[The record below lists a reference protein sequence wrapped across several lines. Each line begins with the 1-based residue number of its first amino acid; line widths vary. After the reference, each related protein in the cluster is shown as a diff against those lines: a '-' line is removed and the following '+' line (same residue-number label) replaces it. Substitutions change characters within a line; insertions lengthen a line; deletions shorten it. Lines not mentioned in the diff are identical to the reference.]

1 MSQFEQLLS
10 KDPIGAFE
18 KIKEDYLRYFKTTF
32 RFAGELDN
40 NTKKEKYKDLD
51 DRKNDE
57 LEKNENLSKELYCEL
72 LPKYESSGQKID
84 AVCQNW
90 NCPKPLPNGFAEF
103 VRSGLMDYPLYR
115 HQKEM
120 LEKGFGYGENVL
132 ITSGTGSGKTE
143 SFMLPLLAS
152 LLSEAQA
159 WPQNNY
165 NPTWWQKRDPDD
177 PNKYVPNQRA
187 NETRNKAIRSLL
199 LYPMNALVADQ
210 VGRLRKALDSDDVRN
225 FLDNNCNGN
234 RIFFGSYNGNTP
246 KASKKET
253 AELLDK
259 KKKQAEGLQQAKNNG
274 QCEKDDIYVAPRLS
288 ADSFTSEMLVRED
301 MQEHAPDILITN
313 VSMLS
318 IMLMRCEE
326 QRMLD
331 QTKYYYDNN
340 QDAVFHLVVD
350 ELHLHR
356 GTAGAEV
363 AFLLRMF
370 LERIG
375 VPPMKNGHR
384 NPQLRI
390 YASSASIGGD
400 SEQYL
405 EDFFGVYD
413 PIHHTPQ
420 FIIQNGYDVPL
431 TINNSLPALNY
442 QHFDVF
448 SRRNASRELYYE
460 MKNIADK
467 QQIES
472 EFLQSINYNGS
483 FDDFINDYAPTIYQD
498 LLNLR
503 KPSIASFAVSELH
516 GLPGKPKDDAI
527 RGFFIFRGS
536 VQHEL
541 LPSIRFHQ
549 FYKYIEGL
557 WGELL
562 PDSDPQ
568 GPIGELSFRPK
579 EVSSNGA
586 HKMLELLRCECCGE
600 LFIGGNRRTMNY
612 GVGISLNDP
621 NIDKIPNMQATPM
634 VQRKNIEEYVVF
646 WPKRRNEGTR
656 DTINGFYRKNNV
668 DNHELVNTEDNAG
681 NHERFGLVNVSQGH
695 SNDEGNQDRHGAW
708 KEGFLNPYDSSIVWS
723 LSPSQNQMRA
733 EYIRGFV
740 YYPTNID
747 GTSEVK
753 DYAGSTLKALPCKC
767 PACEKDYLY
776 RKYTQSPIRS
786 FRTGMGRNNQIL
798 TKELIRQLDP
808 NGEHLP
814 KLVSFSDS
822 RQDAAELSKLVS
834 REHYRDML
842 RLLFIQII
850 KNKINGNA
858 GPSLNTLKQTIMA
871 LLNANL
877 PCQTIVATINNDP
890 NVSTTEKKAL
900 IDIVNSNVTLTQK
913 IASINTYSPILD
925 VIDLNKMITSNNA
938 EIDGD
943 LVKALLGIGVNP
955 EGTDYAELYPLYNE
969 YWDRAYDFNGMKLDT
984 NKSRQSI
991 KRNQTSKSFFDWIKD
1006 GMQSNIF
1013 ANCFGQYMNVNT
1025 EAAGLGYVMPGE
1037 LSNVQTVN
1045 DLQNVM
1051 QPYLTNN
1058 SLTIEDVLSAMVRV
1072 FGDHYR
1078 YDGDFN
1084 AENWQNYSN
1093 WKKRIRN
1100 LVEKLAGL
1108 CGISNN
1114 NLNSFG
1120 QSLNIAM
1127 QAVALDSNGKL
1138 QLSKPLRFKLM
1149 HSGESYYK
1157 CPKCGRIHLHRGF
1170 GFCTNTACM
1179 HDLPTQPSGIVN
1191 DLWNENYISHDVMIE
1206 SLAAQRMHSEELTG
1220 QTDNQTDRLLKFKDI
1235 ILDPRINRS
1244 DLSKDEPVANKI
1256 DLLSVTT
1263 TMEVGVDIGSLQAIY
1278 QGNMP
1283 PTRYNYQQRVGR
1295 AGRRNQAY
1303 SAALTFCRGRSHDTY
1318 FYEKAT
1324 DEITGG
1330 KPAVPTL
1337 SVNPIVGQ
1345 DTNLVIIKRII
1356 LKHILMEIS
1365 ANRPE
1370 WAIHAG
1376 TCGQLGGA
1384 GATQGDWQNDV
1395 RPEIVKW
1402 INKNQEITN
1411 IVRYYLSQYVP
1422 NGANAENTIVN
1433 WIQNDVLNLMDDA
1446 ISNSV
1451 QGDNA
1456 QAIAEAGLLPMYGM
1470 PTAVRNFYH
1479 SGSRSPINR
1488 QHWFIENYD
1497 GIIDRPI
1504 EQAITEF
1511 APGAMK
1517 TKDNA
1522 EYTSAGLTV
1531 QLDHIPMKDNLS
1543 DLAKVRDALDP
1554 LQYSYNISFVG
1565 DIVDSIDQFDLN
1577 QIDNTSTFRLV
1588 IPKAFRTNSIM
1599 FNKGDSLQEDDSRS
1613 NYTPSSIWVDAQ
1625 ANQPVEITN
1634 GAGKWEAWNGEKQKG
1649 DVWYL
1654 NTNNGIFFEGQLAWK
1669 KLNDRSGQ
1677 YTIEPHY
1684 FTPLI
1689 NAQNENSLIQFAPN
1703 FMINP
1708 QDQNWVTDPN
1718 RQTIILGAKKVTDII
1733 CLSLDITKI
1742 PTCLNLQA
1750 NDHNRAAI
1758 ISAFY
1763 SAATLIQR
1771 TFADNHDIDPQE
1783 IEVSEVKIDPYTNL
1797 PSVYLND
1804 KAANGA
1810 GFVSMLSNELEEL
1823 LNDIVSPQPTSR
1835 FIQSILNHKD
1845 DCATSCPRCLNTF
1858 YNRGLHHVL
1867 DWRLGM
1873 DVIKLMVDS
1882 NYQMGYDDLAN
1893 TPYDDLADVFNKL
1906 GKRVQRAHP
1915 AGNVVYTPNNGHDWR
1930 TGYFTND
1937 GRNVEHLIH
1946 PLWNVEDQ
1954 ESQDGFD
1961 AQDMFRL
1968 QRNVKASPIMHQAV
1982 QASQQPVQNT
1992 DQPVQKTSNGNADLG
2007 ELG

>member
-32 RFAGELDN
+32 RFAGELDE
-40 NTKKEKYKDLD
+40 NTHKEKYKDLD
-51 DRKNDE
+51 DRKNAE
-57 LEKNENLSKELYCEL
+57 LENKDKENLSKELYCEL

-103 VRSGLMDYPLYR
+103 VSSGLMDYPLYR

-120 LEKGFGYGENVL
+120 LEKGFGDGKNVL

-159 WPQNNY
+159 WPEQSY

-187 NETRNKAIRSLL
+187 NETRDEAIRSLL

-210 VGRLRKALDSDDVRN
+210 VGRLRKALDSDDVRK
-225 FLDNNCNGN
+225 FLDEECNGN

-259 KKKQAEGLQQAKNNG
+259 MKKQAEGLQQAKNNG
-274 QCEKDDIYVAPRLS
+274 QCEPEDIYVAPRLS
-288 ADSFTSEMLVRED
+288 ANSFTSEMLVRED
-301 MQEHAPDILITN
+301 MQQYAPDILITN

-318 IMLMRCEE
+318 IMLMRSEE
-326 QRMLD
+326 QGMLD
-331 QTKYYYDNN
+331 QTKEYYEKNK
-340 QDAVFHLVVD
+340 DAVFHLVVD

-363 AFLLRMF
+363 AYLLRMF
-370 LERIG
+370 LHRIG
-375 VPPMKNGHR
+375 VPPMVNGQR

-390 YASSASIGGD
+390 YASSASIGGNPQ
-400 SEQYL
+400 QYL

-413 PIHHTPQ
+413 QANHTPQ
-420 FIIQNGYDVPL
+420 FIIQNGYDVLL
-431 TINNSLPALNY
+431 TINNSLTALNY

-448 SRRNASRELYYE
+448 SKRNASGELYYE

-472 EFLQSINYNGS
+472 DFLRSVNYNGS
-483 FDDFINDYAPTIYQD
+483 FVDFINDYAPTIYQD

-503 KPSIASFAVSELH
+503 KPSVASFALSELH
-516 GLPGKPKDDAI
+516 NLPGNPDDAAI
-527 RGFFIFRGS
+527 RGFFIFRGDDN
-536 VQHEL
+536 VTNEL
-541 LPSIRFHQ
+541 LPNIRFHQ

-646 WPKRRNEGTR
+646 WPKRRDEGTQG
-656 DTINGFYRKNNV
+656 TINGFYRK
-668 DNHELVNTEDNAG
+668 DNAD
-681 NHERFGLVNVSQGH
+681 NHERFGLVNANDRH
-695 SNDEGNQDRHGAW
+695 SSDEGNQNEHGAW
-708 KEGFLNPYDSSIVWS
+708 REGFLNPYDSSIVWS
-723 LSPSQNQMRA
+723 LSPSQNQQRA

-740 YYPTNID
+740 YYPTNIA

-753 DYAGSTLKALPCKC
+753 DYGGSPLKALPCKC

-776 RKYTQSPIRS
+776 RKYTKSPIRS

-858 GPSLNTLKQTIMA
+858 GPSLNTLKQTIIA

-890 NVSTTEKKAL
+890 NVSTTEKNAL
-900 IDIVNSNVTLTQK
+900 IDIVNSNDPISEK
-913 IASINTYSPILD
+913 IERIDNYVPRID
-925 VIDLNKMITSNNA
+925 VIDLNRMISSNNA

-955 EGTDYAELYPLYNE
+955 EGTDYAELYPLSNNE

-1025 EAAGLGYVMPGE
+1025 EAAGLGYVMPSD
-1037 LSNVQTVN
+1037 LSNVQEVAN
-1045 DLQNVM
+1045 LQNRL
-1051 QPYLTNN
+1051 QPYLTQTG
-1058 SLTIEDVLSAMVRV
+1058 LTIEDVLSAMVRV

-1078 YDGDFN
+1078 YDGEF
-1084 AENWQNYSN
+1084 EVKNWQNYTD
-1093 WKKRIRN
+1093 WKKSIKN

-1114 NLNSFG
+1114 GLNSFG

-1127 QAVALDSNGKL
+1127 QKVALENGKL

-1149 HSGESYYK
+1149 HSGDNYYK
-1157 CPKCGRIHLHRGF
+1157 CPKCGRVHLHRGF

-1179 HDLPTQPSGIVN
+1179 HNLPTQASGKVD

-1220 QTDNQTDRLLKFKDI
+1220 QTDDQTDRLLKFKDI
-1235 ILDPRINRS
+1235 ILDPQNN
-1244 DLSKDEPVANKI
+1244 EPVANKI

-1330 KPAVPTL
+1330 KPADPTL

-1345 DTNLVIIKRII
+1345 DANLVIVKRII

-1370 WAIHAG
+1370 WAIHSG
-1376 TCGQLGGA
+1376 TCGQLGGV
-1384 GATQGDWQNDV
+1384 GATQGVWMNDV
-1395 RPEIVKW
+1395 RPVIVNW
-1402 INKNQEITN
+1402 ITNNDQEINN
-1411 IVRYYLSQYVP
+1411 IVRYYLSQYLSKDSD
-1422 NGANAENTIVN
+1422 AEKEILN
-1433 WIQNDVLNLMDDA
+1433 WINTEVLPQMDKA
-1446 ISNSV
+1446 IENSV

-1479 SGSRSPINR
+1479 SGSRTGIR
-1488 QHWFIENYD
+1488 DHIFKENYD

-1531 QLDHIPMKDNLS
+1531 PLDHIPMKDNLS
-1543 DLAKVRDALDP
+1543 DLANVKDALDP

-1565 DIVDSIDQFDLN
+1565 DLVYSIKKYEQN
-1577 QIDNTSTFRLV
+1577 QIDNKSTFRLV
-1588 IPKAFRTNSIM
+1588 IPKAFRTDSIM

-1613 NYTPSSIWVDAQ
+1613 NYMPSLIWVDAETSHS
-1625 ANQPVEITN
+1625 PGISN
-1634 GAGKWEAWNGEKQKG
+1634 GAGKWEAWNGDRKKG

-1654 NTNNGIFFEGQLAWK
+1654 NTKNGKFFEGYLAWK
-1669 KLNDRSGQ
+1669 KLKNRPDS
-1677 YTIEPHY
+1677 YTMEPHY
-1684 FTPLI
+1684 YTPVVNDSDNNTLL
-1689 NAQNENSLIQFAPN
+1689 QYAPN
-1703 FMINP
+1703 FIIDP
-1708 QDQNWVTDPN
+1708 PKDPN
-1718 RQTIILGAKKVTDII
+1718 WFFDQQDKKTIIIGAKKVTDII
-1733 CLSLDITKI
+1733 CLSLDINKI
-1742 PTCLNLQA
+1742 PACLNLCA
-1750 NDHNRAAI
+1750 NDRNRAAI
-1758 ISAFY
+1758 IAAFY

-1771 TFADNHDIDPQE
+1771 TFADKYDIDPQE
-1783 IEVSEVKIDPYTNL
+1783 IEVSEVKIEPYTNL

-1882 NYQMGYDDLAN
+1882 TYKMGYYVLSN
-1893 TPYDDLADVFNKL
+1893 TPYGDLADVFNKL
-1906 GKRVQRAHP
+1906 GERVQRAHP
-1915 AGNVVYTPNNGHDWR
+1915 AGNVVYTPNNGHNWR

-1937 GRNVEHLIH
+1937 GRNVEHLEHLEHLVH

-1968 QRNVKASPIMHQAV
+1968 QRNVKASPKTHQAV

-1992 DQPVQKTSNGNADLG
+1992 DQPVQKTSNGDADLG

>member
-40 NTKKEKYKDLD
+40 NTQREKYKDLD

-57 LEKNENLSKELYCEL
+57 IEKNENLSKELYCEL

-90 NCPKPLPNGFAEF
+90 NCPKPLPNGFTKF

-120 LEKGFGYGENVL
+120 LEKGFGNGKNVL

-152 LLSEAQA
+152 LLNEAQA
-159 WPQNNY
+159 WPVQSY
-165 NPTWWQKRDPDD
+165 DSQWWRQRDQD
-177 PNKYVPNQRA
+177 NKYYPSQRDG
-187 NETRNKAIRSLL
+187 ETRPAAIRSLL

-210 VGRLRKALDSDDVRN
+210 VGRLRKALDSDNVRN
-225 FLDNNCNGN
+225 FLDNHCNGN

-246 KASKKET
+246 KASKEET
-253 AELLDK
+253 AELLNK
-259 KKKQAEGLQQAKNNG
+259 MVTQASALQQAKINQ
-274 QCEKDDIYVAPRLS
+274 QCEPDDIYVAPRLGS
-288 ADSFTSEMLVRED
+288 DSFTSEMIVRED

-318 IMLMRCEE
+318 IMLMRCAE
-326 QRMLD
+326 QGMLD
-331 QTKYYYDNN
+331 QTKEYYEKNK
-340 QDAVFHLVVD
+340 DAVFHLVVD

-363 AFLLRMF
+363 AYLLRMF
-370 LERIG
+370 LKRIG
-375 VPPMKNGHR
+375 VPPMVNGHR

-390 YASSASIGGD
+390 YASSASIGGNFQ
-400 SEQYL
+400 QYL

-413 PIHHTPQ
+413 HNAPFEIQDGYPIQ
-420 FIIQNGYDVPL
+420 FSINRGL
-431 TINNSLPALNY
+431 TQLNY
-442 QHFDVF
+442 QHFDTF
-448 SRRNASRELYYE
+448 CFNNSYGKLYYE
-460 MKNIADK
+460 QTDQEKRQTEN
-467 QQIES
+467 
-472 EFLQSINYNGS
+472 EFLNKVPYQGS
-483 FDDFINDYAPTIYQD
+483 FDDFLNDYSPIIYND
-498 LLNLR
+498 LIQI
-503 KPSIASFAVSELH
+503 SHSSFAISKLQQ
-516 GLPGKPKDDAI
+516 LPGNPNDDAI
-527 RGFFIFRGS
+527 RGFLVFRGN
-536 VQHEL
+536 VKHDL
-541 LPSIRFHQ
+541 LPNIRFHQ

-562 PDSDPQ
+562 PDGLNQ

-579 EVSSNGA
+579 EVSANGE

-600 LFIGGNRRTMNY
+600 LFIGGNRRNKDF
-612 GVGISLNDP
+612 GVDISLNDP

-646 WPKRRNEGTR
+646 WPKRKSNGTR
-656 DTINGFYRKNNV
+656 DTINGFYRKG
-668 DNHELVNTEDNAG
+668 NA
-681 NHERFGLVNVSQGH
+681 NDHERFGLVNVSQGH
-695 SNDEGNQDRHGAW
+695 SNDEGNQDKHGAW

-723 LSPSQNQMRA
+723 LPPNQNRA

-740 YYPTNID
+740 YYPTNIA

-753 DYAGSTLKALPCKC
+753 DYGGSPLKALPCKC

-808 NGEHLP
+808 DGEHLP

-877 PCQTIVATINNDP
+877 PCQTITTTINNDP
-890 NVSTTEKKAL
+890 NVSTTEKNAL
-900 IDIVNSNVTLTQK
+900 ISIVNSNITLTQK
-913 IASINTYSPILD
+913 IANINAYSPISN
-925 VIDLNKMITSNNA
+925 VIDLSKMITSNNA

-969 YWDRAYDFNGMKLDT
+969 YWDRAYDFNGMKLDA
-984 NKSRQSI
+984 NKSRQPI
-991 KRNQTSKSFFDWIKD
+991 TRNQTTKAFFDWIKE

-1025 EAAGLGYVMPGE
+1025 EAAGLGYVMPGDW
-1037 LSNVQTVN
+1037 SNVPEVAN
-1045 DLQNVM
+1045 LQNTL
-1051 QPYLTNN
+1051 QPHLTNN
-1058 SLTIEDVLSAMVRV
+1058 NLTIEDVLSAMVRV

-1078 YDGDFN
+1078 YDGDFKVQ
-1084 AENWQNYSN
+1084 NWQNYSD
-1093 WKKRIRN
+1093 WKKSIKN
-1100 LVEKLAGL
+1100 LVGKLAGL
-1108 CGISNN
+1108 CGIQNN
-1114 NLNSFG
+1114 NISRFG
-1120 QSLNIAM
+1120 QILNIAM

-1149 HSGESYYK
+1149 HSGDNYYK
-1157 CPKCGRIHLHRGF
+1157 CSKCGRVHLHRGF

-1179 HDLPTQPSGIVN
+1179 HDLPNQPSGIVD
-1191 DLWNENYISHDVMIE
+1191 DLWNDNYISHDVMIE

-1220 QTDNQTDRLLKFKDI
+1220 QTDDQTDRLLKFKDI
-1235 ILDPRINRS
+1235 ILDPQNN
-1244 DLSKDEPVANKI
+1244 EPIANKI

-1295 AGRRNQAY
+1295 AGRRNQAF

-1330 KPAVPTL
+1330 KPKDPTL

-1345 DTNLVIIKRII
+1345 DTNLVIVKRII

-1370 WAIHAG
+1370 WAIPAG
-1376 TCGQLGGA
+1376 TCGQLGGV

-1395 RPEIVKW
+1395 RPVIENW
-1402 INKNQEITN
+1402 ITNNNQEITN

-1422 NGANAENTIVN
+1422 NGANAENAIVN
-1433 WIQNDVLNLMDDA
+1433 WIQNDALNLMDDA

-1470 PTAVRNFYH
+1470 PTAMRKFYH
-1479 SGSRSPINR
+1479 SGSRTGIRNHS
-1488 QHWFIENYD
+1488 FKENYD

-1531 QLDHIPMKDNLS
+1531 QLDHISKGNLS
-1543 DLAKVRDALDP
+1543 DLAKVKDSLDP
-1554 LQYSYNISFVG
+1554 LQYSSNIRFLG
-1565 DIVDSIDQFDLN
+1565 DNVDSIEEYDQN

-1588 IPKAFRTNSIM
+1588 IPKAFRTDSIM

-1613 NYTPSSIWVDAQ
+1613 NYMPSLIWVDAKTSHSSG
-1625 ANQPVEITN
+1625 ISN
-1634 GAGKWEAWNGEKQKG
+1634 GAGKREAWNGDKQKG

-1654 NTNNGIFFEGQLAWK
+1654 NTNNGKCFEGQLAWK

-1750 NDHNRAAI
+1750 NDRNRAAI

-1783 IEVSEVKIDPYTNL
+1783 IEVSEVKIDPYINL

-1882 NYQMGYDDLAN
+1882 TYQMGYDDLTN
-1893 TPYDDLADVFNKL
+1893 TPYGDLADVFNKL
-1906 GKRVQRAHP
+1906 GERVQKAHP
-1915 AGNVVYTPNNGHDWR
+1915 AGNVIYTPNDGHDWR

-1937 GRNVEHLIH
+1937 GRDVEHLVH

-1954 ESQDGFD
+1954 ESRDGFD
-1961 AQDMFRL
+1961 AQNTFRL
-1968 QRNVKASPIMHQAV
+1968 QRNVKARPTTHQTTQVPPPTV
-1982 QASQQPVQNT
+1982 QSNLTTNQN
-1992 DQPVQKTSNGNADLG
+1992 KSNGDGDCGDLG
-2007 ELG
+2007 

>member
-10 KDPIGAFE
+10 KDPIGAFN

-32 RFAGELDN
+32 RFAGEIDK
-40 NTKKEKYKDLD
+40 NTQREKYKDLD

-57 LEKNENLSKELYCEL
+57 LENNENLSKELYCEL

-84 AVCQNW
+84 AICRNW
-90 NCPKPLPNGFAEF
+90 NCPKPLPNGFAQF
-103 VRSGLMDYPLYR
+103 VSGGLMDYPLYR

-120 LEKGFGYGENVL
+120 LEKGFGDGKNML

-152 LLSEAQA
+152 LLSEAQK
-159 WPQNNY
+159 WSQQSY
-165 NPTWWQKRDPDD
+165 NPIWWQNRDQDSS
-177 PNKYVPNQRA
+177 NKYVPNQRD
-187 NETRNKAIRSLL
+187 NETRPAAIRSLL

-210 VGRLRKALDSDDVRN
+210 VGRLRKALDSDTVRN
-225 FLDNNCNGN
+225 FLDSECNEN

-246 KASKKET
+246 KASKEET

-259 KKKQAEGLQQAKNNG
+259 MEVQASSLQQAKNNG
-274 QCEKDDIYVAPRLS
+274 QCEPDDIYVAPRLS
-288 ADSFTSEMLVRED
+288 SDSFTSEMLVRED
-301 MQEHAPDILITN
+301 MQAHSPDILITN

-318 IMLMRCEE
+318 IMLMRFEE
-326 QRMLD
+326 QGMLD
-331 QTKYYYDNN
+331 QTKEYYENN
-340 QDAVFHLVVD
+340 PDAVFHLVVD

-363 AFLLRMF
+363 AYLLRMF
-370 LERIG
+370 LKRIG
-375 VPPMKNGHR
+375 VPPMVNGHR

-390 YASSASIGGD
+390 YASSASIGGN
-400 SEQYL
+400 SQRYL

-413 PIHHTPQ
+413 HNAPFEIQDGYPIQ
-420 FIIQNGYDVPL
+420 YSINRVL
-431 TINNSLPALNY
+431 TQLNY
-442 QHFDVF
+442 QHFDTF
-448 SRRNASRELYYE
+448 CFNNSYGKLYYE
-460 MKNIADK
+460 QTYQEKRQTEN
-467 QQIES
+467 
-472 EFLQSINYNGS
+472 EFLNKVPYQGS
-483 FDDFINDYAPTIYQD
+483 FDDFLNDYSPIIYND
-498 LLNLR
+498 LIQI
-503 KPSIASFAVSELH
+503 SQSSFAISKLH
-516 GLPGKPKDDAI
+516 QLPGNPNDDAI
-527 RGFFIFRGS
+527 RGFLVFRGN
-536 VQHEL
+536 VKHDL
-541 LPSIRFHQ
+541 LPNIRFHQ

-562 PDSDPQ
+562 PDGLNQ

-579 EVSSNGA
+579 EVSANGE

-600 LFIGGNRRTMNY
+600 LFIGGNRRNKDF
-612 GVGISLNDP
+612 GVDISLNDP
-621 NIDKIPNMQATPM
+621 NLDKIPNMQATPM
-634 VQRKNIEEYVVF
+634 VQRKNIEEYVLF
-646 WPKRRNEGTR
+646 WPKRKSNGTR
-656 DTINGFYRKNNV
+656 DTINGFYRKG
-668 DNHELVNTEDNAG
+668 NA
-681 NHERFGLVNVSQGH
+681 NDHERFGLVNVSQGH
-695 SNDEGNQDRHGAW
+695 SNDEGNQDKHGAW

-723 LSPSQNQMRA
+723 LPPNQNRA

-740 YYPTNID
+740 YYPTNVA

-753 DYAGSTLKALPCKC
+753 DYGGSPLKALPCKC
-767 PACEKDYLY
+767 PACEKDYIY
-776 RKYTQSPIRS
+776 RKYTQSPVRS

-858 GPSLNTLKQTIMA
+858 GPSLNTLKQTITA
-871 LLNANL
+871 LLKAKL
-877 PCQTIVATINNDP
+877 PCQSIVATINNDP
-890 NVSTTEKKAL
+890 SVSTTEKNAL

-913 IASINTYSPILD
+913 MADINAYSPISN

-969 YWDRAYDFNGMKLDT
+969 YWDRAYDFNGMKLDA
-984 NKSRQSI
+984 NKSRQPI
-991 KRNQTSKSFFDWIKD
+991 TRNQTTKAFFDWIKD
-1006 GMQSNIF
+1006 GMQSDIF
-1013 ANCFGQYMNVNT
+1013 SNCFGQYMNVNI
-1025 EAAGLGYVMPGE
+1025 EAAGLGYVMPSDW
-1037 LSNVQTVN
+1037 SNVQEVAL
-1045 DLQNVM
+1045 LQNTL

-1058 SLTIEDVLSAMVRV
+1058 NLTIGDVLSAMVRV

-1078 YDGDFN
+1078 YDGDFE
-1084 AENWQNYSN
+1084 AKNWQNYTDWRKSV
-1093 WKKRIRN
+1093 RN

-1108 CGISNN
+1108 CGIQNKN
-1114 NLNSFG
+1114 IGSFG
-1120 QSLNIAM
+1120 QCLYA
-1127 QAVALDSNGKL
+1127 ALKEVALDENGKL

-1149 HSGESYYK
+1149 HNGDMYYK
-1157 CPKCGRIHLHRGF
+1157 CPKCGRVHLHRGF

-1179 HDLPTQPSGIVN
+1179 EDLPQQPSGYVK
-1191 DLWNENYISHDVMIE
+1191 DLWDENYISHDVMIE
-1206 SLAAQRMHSEELTG
+1206 SLSAKRMHSEELTG
-1220 QTDNQTDRLLKFKDI
+1220 QTDDQTDRLLKFKDI
-1235 ILDPRINRS
+1235 ILDPQNN
-1244 DLSKDEPVANKI
+1244 EPIANKI

-1330 KPAVPTL
+1330 KPADPTL

-1345 DTNLVIIKRII
+1345 DTNLVIVKRII

-1365 ANRPE
+1365 ANRKE
-1370 WAIHAG
+1370 WSIHSG
-1376 TCGQLGGA
+1376 TCGQLGGV
-1384 GATQGDWQNDV
+1384 GLENGDWQHDV
-1395 RPEIVKW
+1395 RPVIENWIAHSQNEI
-1402 INKNQEITN
+1402 IS
-1411 IVRYYLSQYVP
+1411 IVRYYLSQYIS
-1422 NGANAENTIVN
+1422 NGATAEVDLLD
-1433 WIQNDVLNLMDDA
+1433 WIQNDVLDLMDDA
-1446 ISNSV
+1446 IRNSV

-1470 PTAVRNFYH
+1470 PTAIRNFYH
-1479 SGSRSPINR
+1479 SGNRTRIIN
-1488 QHWFIENYD
+1488 HVFKEKYV

-1531 QLDHIPMKDNLS
+1531 QLDHIPLVS
-1543 DLAKVRDALDP
+1543 DTGALANCRDSYDP
-1554 LQYSYNISFVG
+1554 LQYSYNISIVG
-1565 DIVDSIDQFDLN
+1565 DTVVSIN
-1577 QIDNTSTFRLV
+1577 TYMPAQINDINIFRLV
-1588 IPKAFRTNSIM
+1588 IPKAFRTDSIM
-1599 FNKGDSLQEDDSRS
+1599 YNKGDSLQEEDSRS
-1613 NYTPSSIWVDAQ
+1613 NYMPSSIWVDAQ
-1625 ANQPVEITN
+1625 TNKPVAITN
-1634 GAGKWEAWNGEKQKG
+1634 GAGKRESWNGDKQKG

-1654 NTNNGIFFEGQLAWK
+1654 NTNNGKCFEGQLAWK

-1677 YTIEPHY
+1677 YTLEPHY
-1684 FTPLI
+1684 FTPLV
-1689 NAQNENSLIQFAPN
+1689 NAQNESSLIQYAPN
-1703 FMINP
+1703 FVITP
-1708 QDQNWVTDPN
+1708 KDQNWVTDPN
-1718 RQTIILGAKKVTDII
+1718 KQTIILGAKKVTDII
-1733 CLSLDITKI
+1733 CLSVDIMKI
-1742 PTCLNLQA
+1742 PACLNLQA
-1750 NDHNRAAI
+1750 NDRNRAAI
-1758 ISAFY
+1758 IAAFY

-1771 TFADNHDIDPQE
+1771 TFADKYDIDPQE
-1783 IEVSEVKIDPYTNL
+1783 IEVSEVKIDPSTNL
-1797 PSVYLND
+1797 PSVYMND

-1810 GFVSMLSNELEEL
+1810 GFVSMLNNELETL
-1823 LNDIVSPQPTSR
+1823 LKDIVSPRPNSR
-1835 FIQSILNHKD
+1835 FVQSILNHKS

-1893 TPYDDLADVFNKL
+1893 TPYGDLADVFNKL
-1906 GKRVQRAHP
+1906 GERVQKAHP
-1915 AGNVVYTPNNGHDWR
+1915 AGDVVYTLNDGHNWR
-1930 TGYFTND
+1930 TGYFVTENSKK
-1937 GRNVEHLIH
+1937 EHLVH
-1946 PLWNVEDQ
+1946 PLWNVTAE
-1954 ESQDGFD
+1954 ETIDGYY

-1968 QRNVKASPIMHQAV
+1968 QRNVKASPIKHQSV
-1982 QASQQPVQNT
+1982 QVPQQPVQNKP
-1992 DQPVQKTSNGNADLG
+1992 QPGSGVSIDDNGCGPLG
-2007 ELG
+2007 